1 MQTFAADTYQLLLRH
16 LRTTLRLPIWIA
28 VTLVQPVIWL
38 TLFGQLFRNVV
49 ELPGFSSGSYIQFL
63 TPGVVVMTSL
73 FSAIWS
79 GMGMVEDLKEGVLD
93 RLLTTP
99 LNRASLIAARVVH
112 TSITIAIQSVLI
124 LALGCILGAG
134 INGGVGGFLLILLAS
149 TLLGAGIA
157 ALSNGLALVARR
169 EETLIAVANFF
180 GMPLVFLSTSFMAA
194 ATMPAWIR
202 TLAEWNPVDWAVVA
216 SRRAMLGGAM
226 GDVWLKCGLLALFLV
241 ASAWIATQAFTVY
254 RRTT

>member
-1 MQTFAADTYQLLLRH
+1 MQTFVADTNQLLIRH

-49 ELPGFSSGSYIQFL
+49 ELPGFSTGTYIEFL

-79 GMGMVEDLKEGVLD
+79 GMGMIEDLKEGVLD

-99 LNRASLIAARVVH
+99 LHRASLIAARVAH
-112 TSITIAIQSVLI
+112 TSITIAVQSVLI
-124 LALGCILGAG
+124 LLLGWMLGAG
-134 INGGVGGFLLILLAS
+134 VAGGVGGFLLILLAAV
-149 TLLGAGIA
+149 LLGAGIA
-157 ALSNGLALVARR
+157 ALSNGLALIARR

-180 GMPLVFLSTSFMAA
+180 GMPLVFLSTAFMAA
-194 ATMPAWIR
+194 ESMPQWIR
-202 TLAEWNPVDWAVVA
+202 TLSKGNPVNWAVDA
-216 SRRAMLGGAM
+216 SRQAMQGVAI
-226 GDVWLKCGLLALFLV
+226 GDVWMKCGLLAVFLILAGWV
-241 ASAWIATQAFTVY
+241 ATQAFTMY
-254 RRTT
+254 RKTV

>member
-1 MQTFAADTYQLLLRH
+1 MQTFAADTYQLLIRH

-49 ELPGFSSGSYIQFL
+49 ELPGFSTGSYIQFL

-99 LNRASLIAARVVH
+99 LNRASLIAARVAH
-112 TSITIAIQSVLI
+112 TSVTIAVQSILI
-124 LALGCILGAG
+124 LLLGWILGAG
-134 INGGVGGFLLILLAS
+134 IEGGVGGFLLILLAS
-149 TLLGAGIA
+149 VLLGAGIA
-157 ALSNGLALVARR
+157 ALSNGLALIARR

-180 GMPLVFLSTSFMAA
+180 GMPLVFLSTAFMSAES
-194 ATMPAWIR
+194 MPAWIR
-202 TLAEWNPVDWAVVA
+202 TLATWNPVNWAVEA
-216 SRRAMLGGAM
+216 SREAMQGAAM
-226 GDVWLKCGLLALFLV
+226 GDVWLKCGLLALFLMV
-241 ASAWIATQAFTVY
+241 SGWIATQAFTIY